1 MDFIEIIEDMFASA
15 SEHQITVNPTQIYNE
30 GWLVRA
36 LTHFS
41 IKHGITLK
49 GLAFGS
55 ITNWTSEGLIGSPFV
70 GKKAPHEGYTHA
82 DIALGDFSVD
92 YETGGEIT
100 VDETPDQFGIIEAK
114 LGSPLSKG
122 TKYADYYDQAAR
134 NAACIAYQTF
144 QYPECKSFFIVTA
157 PKNQKHFRKIQ
168 ELNSVESI
176 ITKVERRFEEFR
188 SVRGTYNS
196 RNDILSA
203 IERISLDVISYED
216 WIEHF
221 DQFKE
226 IQQLLL
232 AFYQNT
238 LKYNL
243 KLSKYE

>member
-1 MDFIEIIEDMFASA
+1 M
-15 SEHQITVNPTQIYNE
+15 QN
-30 GWLVRA
+30 L
-36 LTHFS
+36 
-41 IKHGITLK
+41 
-49 GLAFGS
+49 
-55 ITNWTSEGLIGSPFV
+55 
-70 GKKAPHEGYTHA
+70 
-82 DIALGDFSVD
+82 
-92 YETGGEIT
+92 
-100 VDETPDQFGIIEAK
+100 
-114 LGSPLSKG
+114 
-122 TKYADYYDQAAR
+122 
-134 NAACIAYQTF
+134 
-144 QYPECKSFFIVTA
+144 FIVTA